1 MHYGIAKSE
10 KYASFCC
17 RKNTASTCAP
27 RAKRARLSL
36 GSSFEVVPLL
46 LKLVHFRLW
55 QKCETRGHL
64 TGDGDLIGCF
74 HPERSTILN
83 LNFESEAHRLVILMY
98 LSYDQLCSIMINRD
112 Y

>member
-1 MHYGIAKSE
+1 MYYGIAKSE

-46 LKLVHFRLW
+46 PKLVHFRLR

-64 TGDGDLIGCF
+64 IGMVTLPYRLSFRTEYNFAKAQRLAILI
-74 HPERSTILN
+74 
-83 LNFESEAHRLVILMY
+83 Y
-98 LSYDQLCSIMINRD
+98 LSYDQFPSIMINRD
-112 Y
+112 N